1 MPSTVE
7 GGYSLSPLRSTGR
20 CGSQRAVSGDDTR
33 PRMHLHVP
41 LPMLHAFAEQAPS
54 GHCSAPPRVLNLQF
68 SDGRG
73 GAERD
78 APRVDGRAHSRRE
91 GHARRGQS
99 TEDEEDARH
108 GRSGDCCLGKLEPP
122 FMDKVWM
129 ESFPTT
135 KNHRRCV
142 YMYETGHPLT
152 ELCEFL
158 RGRAF
163 YPRCAAPRSL
173 LRETCARAS

>member
-1 MPSTVE
+1 
-7 GGYSLSPLRSTGR
+7 LSPLRSTGR

-108 GRSGDCCLGKLEPP
+108 GRSGDCCLGKLES
-122 FMDKVWM
+122 V
-129 ESFPTT
+129 
-135 KNHRRCV
+135 
-142 YMYETGHPLT
+142 PLWIK
-152 ELCEFL
+152 F
-158 RGRAF
+158 GW
-163 YPRCAAPRSL
+163 
-173 LRETCARAS
+173 RASRPRRTIDGACTCVKLAIP